1 MATSQIHEEPATS
14 SASST
19 HNDQQQSPPLEKVK
33 TEDEYATS
41 WKKLTLIMVALYL
54 TMFLVAL
61 DRTIIGTAIPAITDQ
76 FHSIKD
82 VGWYASAY
90 LITGSAFQL
99 MYGRIYTFYSAK
111 WVMLSAIGLFE
122 IGSAVCGGAPNSTTL
137 IIGRAIGMSYC
148 CVRQTR
154 TMLSLT

>member
-1 MATSQIHEEPATS
+1 MASRQSQQEQPPSSATSTNNEHQEPP
-14 SASST
+14 ST
-19 HNDQQQSPPLEKVK
+19 NLEKVK
-33 TEDEYATS
+33 TEEEYPTS
-41 WKKLTLIMVALYL
+41 WKKISLIMVALYL

-99 MYGRIYTFYSAK
+99 LYGK
-111 WVMLSAIGLFE
+111 
-122 IGSAVCGGAPNSTTL
+122 
-137 IIGRAIGMSYC
+137 
-148 CVRQTR
+148 
-154 TMLSLT
+154 